1 MLRLGIH
8 KMLKELESDIKQIKI
23 CLQGL
28 GFVFKKKTISHN
40 NLIIAINDHFQEIS
54 LALVNQRDQKLFVNV
69 SILSGA
75 ITAKYVHIQTLKEA
89 VHATKLILKYIKQYL
104 KV

>member
-1 MLRLGIH
+1 
-8 KMLKELESDIKQIKI
+8 
-23 CLQGL
+23 
-28 GFVFKKKTISHN
+28 
-40 NLIIAINDHFQEIS
+40 
-54 LALVNQRDQKLFVNV
+54 LFVNV